1 MKERYRESATRVVLA
16 LCASLA
22 ASIVGIN
29 VAHADVRTEA
39 RQHFRHGMALIA
51 DGHLDDGIAELREA
65 YDILPHPNALY
76 NIARAYAEAGRYTEA
91 IDYYRQYLES
101 DPADREEVEQFLAA
115 LEQRVAAQEGRTHVA
130 ETTTTAETG
139 ETTTTTT
146 TSPVAS
152 DDEIRALTDS
162 ATQIE
167 ALAEAAQS
175 EELRHRAERLREL
188 AASLRERQTAS
199 TTTAETGETGTAET
213 GETAETETAEVTE
226 TSAEG
231 EEEELPATLE
241 LGAGHEADAYEE
253 SVVSSSRVAQSPLDA
268 PNSTA
273 IVTAQD
279 LRLSGYTNP
288 AFALRR
294 VAGLSIMSS
303 DPADPQISIRG
314 FNQRLSN
321 RTIVLVDGRS
331 VYLDF
336 IGVTLFHL
344 LPVNIEDIDRIEVIR
359 GPASALYGADAFT
372 GVINIITRQLGEGG
386 SYVTG
391 GVGTNGVYRLA
402 AGASGH
408 ADRWRFRVSG
418 GYERGDNYTF
428 NVDPA
433 RVDYTPRPG
442 STGGFERLFFGGEA
456 QVRLDGG
463 WGIRGGVAVAEGSL
477 NFQAVANLRQLDM
490 RGTYQSQSFIQLTS
504 PVGLSGRVFWN
515 RFSAPDIG
523 APDQL
528 NGGIAFSQN
537 TSVRRS
543 DVIDVELLYNATFDL
558 GAIRNH
564 LIAGVGYRFK
574 EIDWTWLR
582 GEVQSQNHG
591 AVFLQ
596 DTISFSEDVDLVL
609 SIRGD
614 LHPLLNVQV
623 SPRGSLV
630 IHPAPGNTLRFTAG
644 SAFRSPT
651 FTESYVLVPQGT
663 PFRGVTAFGSGNPSM
678 NPERIVS
685 GEIGYMNAMTD
696 YFTLEFNAYY
706 NLAFDL
712 ITLTQ
717 NQIFRLTDYV
727 NGNSIAGTTPG
738 YDPTLSSYVFSTGLY
753 ENSPEQFQQ
762 AGGEVGVRVYPIDGL
777 DLYANYALSYTLPFG
792 GAAGPYHS
800 DQRTSAHMVNG
811 GFQYRAPFGLD
822 LAADFSW
829 QSAQTWFE
837 QQLDPVRGIVFQN
850 FPLASY
856 TTLNAR
862 IGWRFL
868 DDQLELAV
876 VGYNLIDD
884 GHREHP
890 YGQAIPRRFMGT
902 VTVRF

>member
-1 MKERYRESATRVVLA
+1 MKERYRAGARVALT
-16 LCASLA
+16 LCASV
-22 ASIVGIN
+22 IVTITGAN
-29 VAHADVRTEA
+29 VARADVRTEA

-76 NIARAYAEAGRYTEA
+76 NIARAYSDAGRYTEA
-91 IDYYRQYLES
+91 IDYYTQYLES
-101 DPADREEVEQFLAA
+101 DPADREEVEQFVAA
-115 LEQRVAAQEGRTHVA
+115 LQQRVAASEGRTRVA
-130 ETTTTAETG
+130 ETTTTETG
-139 ETTTTTT
+139 TTTTTT
-146 TSPVAS
+146 TTTGSPVAS

-188 AASLRERQTAS
+188 AATLRERQTA
-199 TTTAETGETGTAET
+199 TTTTETGETGET
-213 GETAETETAEVTE
+213 SETSESGEAAEVAE
-226 TSAEG
+226 EAAEG

-241 LGAGHEADAYEE
+241 LAGHEADAYEE
-253 SVVSSSRVAQSPLDA
+253 SVVSSSRIAQSPLDA

-279 LRLSGYTNP
+279 LRMSGYTNP
-288 AFALRR
+288 AWALRR
-294 VAGLSIMSS
+294 VAGLSIMGT

-314 FNQRLSN
+314 LNQRLSN

-336 IGVTLFHL
+336 IGVTLWNL
-344 LPVNIEDIDRIEVIR
+344 LPVNLEDIDRIEVIR

-372 GVINIITRQLGEGG
+372 GVINIITRPIGEGG
-386 SYVTG
+386 SYITG
-391 GVGTNGVYRLA
+391 GVGSNGVYRLA

-418 GYERGDNYTF
+418 GYERGNNYSF
-428 NVDPA
+428 NVDPG
-433 RVDYTPRPG
+433 RVDYTARAG
-442 STGGFERLFFGGEA
+442 SDQGFERLFFGGET

-463 WGIRGGVAVAEGSL
+463 WAIRGGVAVAEGSM
-477 NFQAVANLRQLDM
+477 NFQAIANLRQLDM
-490 RGTYQSQSFIQLTS
+490 RGSYFSQSYIQLTS
-504 PVGLSGRVFWN
+504 PIGLSARVFWN
-515 RFSAPDIG
+515 RFAAQNIG

-528 NGGIAFSQN
+528 NGGIPLTQN
-537 TSVRRS
+537 TSVNRS
-543 DVIDVELLYNATFDL
+543 DVIDVELLYNTTFDL
-558 GAIRNH
+558 GGIRNH

-574 EIDWTWLR
+574 EIDWNWLR
-582 GEVQSQNHG
+582 GGVQTQNHG

-596 DTISFSEDVDLVL
+596 DTITFSEQVDLVL
-609 SIRGD
+609 SVRGD
-614 LHPLLNVQV
+614 LHPLLNAQV

-644 SAFRSPT
+644 SAFRAPT

-706 NLAFDL
+706 NLVFDQ

-727 NGNSIAGTTPG
+727 NANSYFGTTPG
-738 YDPTLSSYVFSTGLY
+738 YDPSLSSYVFSTGTY
-753 ENSPEQFQQ
+753 ENQPEQFQQ
-762 AGGEVGVRVYPIDGL
+762 AGGEVGVRVYPVDGL

-792 GAAGPYHS
+792 GAQGPYHS
-800 DQRTSAHMVNG
+800 DQRTSAHMVNA

-822 LAADFSW
+822 LATDFSW
-829 QSAQTWFE
+829 QSDQVWFE

-850 FPLASY
+850 FPLPAY
-856 TTLNAR
+856 ITLNAR

-876 VGYNLIDD
+876 VGYNLVDD

-890 YGQAIPRRFMGT
+890 YGQTIPRRFMGT

>member
-1 MKERYRESATRVVLA
+1 MLG
-16 LCASLA
+16 SLA
-22 ASIVGIN
+22 MTN
-29 VAHADVRTEA
+29 VARADVRTEA

-51 DGHLDDGIAELREA
+51 EGQLDAGIAELREA

-76 NIARAYAEAGRYTEA
+76 NIARAYSDAGRYTEA

-115 LEQRVAAQEGRTHVA
+115 LQQRLAQREGHAQVA
-130 ETTTTAETG
+130 

-146 TSPVAS
+146 TESPTATQAPVAS

-188 AASLRERQTAS
+188 AASLRERQTATP
-199 TTTAETGETGTAET
+199 TTSETATTVTTGETPNPET
-213 GETAETETAEVTE
+213 TTE

-231 EEEELPATLE
+231 QEAELPATLE
-241 LGAGHEADAYEE
+241 LAGHEADVYEE
-253 SVVSSSRVAQSPLDA
+253 SVVSSSRVAESPLNA

-279 LRLSGYTNP
+279 LRMSGYTNP

-294 VAGLSIMSS
+294 VAGLSIMAT

-336 IGVTLFHL
+336 IGVTLWNL
-344 LPVNIEDIDRIEVIR
+344 IPVNMEDIERIEVIR

-372 GVINIITRQLGEGG
+372 GVINIITRTLGDGG

-391 GVGTNGVYRLA
+391 GVGTNGIYRLA

-418 GYERGDNYTF
+418 GYERGDNYSL
-428 NVDPA
+428 NVDPS
-433 RVDYTPRPG
+433 RVDYSARPG
-442 STGGFERLFFGGEA
+442 STLGFDRLYFGGDA

-463 WGIRGGVAVAEGSL
+463 WGIRGGVAVAEGSM
-477 NFQAVANLRQLDM
+477 NFQAIANLRQLDM
-490 RGTYQSQSFIQLTS
+490 RGSLFSQSYVQLTS
-504 PVGLSGRVFWN
+504 PIGLSARVFWN
-515 RFSAPDIG
+515 RFAGQNIG
-523 APDQL
+523 STDQL
-528 NGGIAFSQN
+528 TGGIPQSQN
-537 TSVRRS
+537 TDVNRS
-543 DVIDVELLYNATFDL
+543 DMIDVELMYNTNFDL
-558 GAIRNH
+558 GAVHNH

-574 EIDWTWLR
+574 QIDWNWLR
-582 GEVQSQNHG
+582 DGLQTQNHG
-591 AVFLQ
+591 AVFIQ
-596 DTISFSEDVDLVL
+596 DTLAFSDDVSLVL
-609 SIRGD
+609 SVRGD

-630 IHPAPGNTLRFTAG
+630 IHPARGNTLRLAVG

-685 GEIGYMNAMTD
+685 GEIGYMNQMTD

-706 NLAFDL
+706 NLVFDL

-727 NGNSIAGTTPG
+727 NANSIAGTTPG
-738 YDPTLSSYVFSTGLY
+738 YDPTLQSYVFTTGLY

-762 AGGEVGVRVYPIDGL
+762 AGGEIGARVYPVDGL
-777 DLYANYALSYTLPFG
+777 DLYANYALSYIFPFG
-792 GAAGPYHS
+792 GSPGPYHS
-800 DQRTSAHMVNG
+800 DQRTSAHMVNA

-822 LAADFSW
+822 LSTDFSW

-837 QQLDPVRGIVFQN
+837 QQLDPVRGIVFQQ
-850 FPLASY
+850 FPLADY
-856 TTLNAR
+856 ITLNAR

-876 VGYNLIDD
+876 VGYNLAAD

-890 YGQAIPRRFMGT
+890 YGQTIPRRFMGT

>member
-1 MKERYRESATRVVLA
+1 VWSSLRWGALV

-22 ASIVGIN
+22 LTN
-29 VAHADVRTEA
+29 VARADVRTEA

-51 DGHLDDGIAELREA
+51 EGQLDAGIAELVEA

-76 NIARAYAEAGRYTEA
+76 NIARAYSDAGRYTEA
-91 IDYYRQYLES
+91 IDYYHQYLES
-101 DPADREEVEQFLAA
+101 DPADREEVQQFVTA
-115 LEQRVAAQEGRTHVA
+115 LQQRIAQREGRTQVA
-130 ETTTTAETG
+130 

-146 TSPVAS
+146 TETPTTTATPVAS

-175 EELRHRAERLREL
+175 DELRHRAERLRAL
-188 AASLRERQTAS
+188 AASLRERESGTP
-199 TTTAETGETGTAET
+199 TETTAETTADT
-213 GETAETETAEVTE
+213 TSETETAETTTE
-226 TSAEG
+226 TTAEG
-231 EEEELPATLE
+231 QEAEVPATLE
-241 LGAGHEADAYEE
+241 LAGHEADVYEE
-253 SVVSSSRVAQSPLDA
+253 SVVSSSRVAESPLNA

-273 IVTAQD
+273 TVTAQD
-279 LRLSGYTNP
+279 LRMSGYTNP

-294 VAGLSIMSS
+294 VAGVSIMAT

-336 IGVTLFHL
+336 IGVTLWNL
-344 LPVNIEDIDRIEVIR
+344 IPVNMEDIERIEVIR

-372 GVINIITRQLGEGG
+372 GVINIITRTLGDGG
-386 SYVTG
+386 SYVSG
-391 GVGTNGVYRLA
+391 GVGSNGIYRLA

-418 GYERGDNYTF
+418 GYERGDNYSL
-428 NVDPA
+428 NVDPS
-433 RVDYTPRPG
+433 RVDYTARPG
-442 STGGFERLFFGGEA
+442 STQGFDRLYFGGDA

-463 WGIRGGVAVAEGSL
+463 WGIRGGVAVSEGSM
-477 NFQAVANLRQLDM
+477 NFQAIANLRQLDM
-490 RGTYQSQSFIQLTS
+490 RGSIFSQSYIQVTS
-504 PVGLSGRVFWN
+504 PVGLSARVFWN
-515 RFSAPDIG
+515 RFAGQNIGSA
-523 APDQL
+523 DQL
-528 NGGIAFSQN
+528 NGGIAQTQN
-537 TSVRRS
+537 TSVNRS
-543 DVIDVELLYNATFDL
+543 DMIDVELMYNTNFDL
-558 GAIRNH
+558 GSIHNH

-574 EIDWTWLR
+574 QIDWNWLR
-582 GEVQSQNHG
+582 DGIQTQNHG

-596 DTISFSEDVDLVL
+596 DTLAFSDDVSLVL
-609 SIRGD
+609 SVRGD

-630 IHPAPGNTLRFTAG
+630 IHPAAGNTIRFAVG

-685 GEIGYMNAMTD
+685 GELGYMNQMTD

-706 NLAFDL
+706 NLVFDL

-717 NQIFRLTDYV
+717 NQIFRLTDYT
-727 NGNSIAGTTPG
+727 NGNSIAGTSPG
-738 YDPTLSSYVFSTGLY
+738 YDPTLNSYVFTTGLY

-762 AGGEVGVRVYPIDGL
+762 AGGEVGARVYPVDGL
-777 DLYANYALSYTLPFG
+777 DLYANYALSYIFPFG
-792 GAAGPYHS
+792 GAQGPYHS
-800 DQRTSAHMVNG
+800 DQRTSAHMVNA

-822 LAADFSW
+822 IATDFSW
-829 QSAQTWFE
+829 QSSQVWFE

-850 FPLASY
+850 FPLPDY
-856 TTLNAR
+856 ITLNAR

-876 VGYNLIDD
+876 VGYNLAAD

-890 YGQAIPRRFMGT
+890 YGQTIPRRFMGT

>member
-1 MKERYRESATRVVLA
+1 MLERYRVSATRVAFA
-16 LCASLA
+16 LCASLTVTVA
-22 ASIVGIN
+22 GAG

-39 RQHFRHGMALIA
+39 RQHFRHGMGLIA
-51 DGHLDDGIAELREA
+51 DGHLDEGIAELREA

-76 NIARAYAEAGRYTEA
+76 NIARAYSDAGRYPEA
-91 IDYYRQYLES
+91 IQYYNEYLES
-101 DPADREEVEQFLAA
+101 DPADREEVEQFVAA
-115 LEQRVAAQEGRTHVA
+115 LQQRVASSDGHTHVA
-130 ETTTTAETG
+130 ETTTT
-139 ETTTTTT
+139 ETTTTTA
-146 TSPVAS
+146 TSTVAS

-167 ALAEAAQS
+167 ALAEASQS
-175 EELRHRAERLREL
+175 EELRHRAERLRAL
-188 AASLRERQTAS
+188 AATLRERQAS
-199 TTTAETGETGTAET
+199 ATTETGTTETGTTEATEAAELAET
-213 GETAETETAEVTE
+213 A
-226 TSAEG
+226 AEG
-231 EEEELPATLE
+231 EDEVPPATLE
-241 LGAGHEADAYEE
+241 GAGHEADAYEE
-253 SVVSSSRVAQSPLDA
+253 SVISSSRIAQSPLDA

-279 LRLSGYTNP
+279 LRMSGYTNP
-288 AFALRR
+288 GLALRR
-294 VAGLSIMSS
+294 VAGVSIMST
-303 DPADPQISIRG
+303 DPADPQINIRG
-314 FNQRLSN
+314 LNQRLSN

-336 IGVTLFHL
+336 IGVTLWNF
-344 LPVNIEDIDRIEVIR
+344 LPVNMEDIERIEVIR
-359 GPASALYGADAFT
+359 GPASALYGADAFS
-372 GVINIITRQLGEGG
+372 GVINIITRQIGEGG
-386 SYVTG
+386 SYVTA

-418 GYERGDNYTF
+418 GYERGDNYSL
-428 NVDPA
+428 NVDPS
-433 RVDYTPRPG
+433 RVDYTARTG
-442 STGGFERLFFGGEA
+442 STGGYSRLFFGGDA

-463 WGIRGGVAVAEGSL
+463 WGIRGGVAVAEGSM
-477 NFQAVANLRQLDM
+477 NFQAIANLRQLDM
-490 RGTYQSQSFIQLTS
+490 QGSYFSQSYVQLTS
-504 PVGLSGRVFWN
+504 PIGLSGRVFWN
-515 RFSAPDIG
+515 RFTGGNIGSA
-523 APDQL
+523 DQL
-528 NGGIAFSQN
+528 NGGIADSQN
-537 TSVRRS
+537 TTVNRS
-543 DVIDVELLYNATFDL
+543 DVIDVELLYNTTFDL
-558 GAIRNH
+558 GGIRNH

-574 EIDWTWLR
+574 QIDWSWLR
-582 GEVQSQNHG
+582 DGVQTQNHG
-591 AVFLQ
+591 SVFLQ
-596 DTISFSEDVDLVL
+596 DTITFSDAVDLVL
-609 SIRGD
+609 SVRGD

-685 GEIGYMNAMTD
+685 GEIGYMNAMSD

-706 NLAFDL
+706 NLVFDQ

-727 NGNSIAGTTPG
+727 NANSIAGTTPG
-738 YDPTLSSYVFSTGLY
+738 YDPSLSSYVFSTGLY

-762 AGGEVGVRVYPIDGL
+762 AGGEVGARIYPVDGL

-792 GAAGPYHS
+792 GSPGPYHA
-800 DQRTSAHMVNG
+800 DQRTSAHMVNA

-822 LAADFSW
+822 LATDFSW
-829 QSAQTWFE
+829 QSEQTWFE

-850 FPLASY
+850 FYLPSY
-856 TTLNAR
+856 TTLNVR

-868 DDQLELAV
+868 QDQLELAV
-876 VGYNLIDD
+876 VGTNLIDD

-890 YGQAIPRRFMGT
+890 YGQTIPRRFMGT

>member
-1 MKERYRESATRVVLA
+1 MKQRLRESATQVALA
-16 LCASLA
+16 LCASMA
-22 ASIVGIN
+22 IG
-29 VAHADVRTEA
+29 VAFTSVARADVRTEA

-76 NIARAYAEAGRYTEA
+76 NIARAYSDAGRYTEA
-91 IDYYRQYLES
+91 IDYYQQYLES
-101 DPADREEVEQFLAA
+101 DPADREEVEQFVAA
-115 LEQRVAAQEGRTHVA
+115 LQQRVAAASGRTHVA
-130 ETTTTAETG
+130 ETTTTTTTPTA
-139 ETTTTTT
+139 TTTTTT
-146 TSPVAS
+146 AAAPVAS

-175 EELRHRAERLREL
+175 DELRHRAERLREL
-188 AASLRERQTAS
+188 AQTLRDRQSATATEA
-199 TTTAETGETGTAET
+199 TTTTTETSETS
-213 GETAETETAEVTE
+213 ETAEAAEV
-226 TSAEG
+226 AEEGALG
-231 EEEELPATLE
+231 EGSEPPATLE

-279 LRLSGYTNP
+279 LHYSGYTNP
-288 AFALRR
+288 AWALRR
-294 VAGLSIMSS
+294 VAGLSIMGT

-314 FNQRLSN
+314 LNQRLSN

-336 IGVTLFHL
+336 IGVTLWNL
-344 LPVNIEDIDRIEVIR
+344 VPVNIEDIDRIEVIR

-372 GVINIITRQLGEGG
+372 GVINIITRPIGEGG
-386 SYVTG
+386 SYISA
-391 GVGTNGVYRLA
+391 GVGTQGVYRLA

-418 GYERGDNYTF
+418 GYERGNNYSF
-428 NVDPA
+428 NVDPS
-433 RVDYTPRPG
+433 RVDYTTRPG
-442 STGGFERLFFGGEA
+442 SDQGFDRLYFGGET

-463 WGIRGGVAVAEGSL
+463 WGIRGGVAVAEGSM
-477 NFQAVANLRQLDM
+477 NFQAIANLRQLDM
-490 RGTYQSQSFIQLTS
+490 RSSYMSQSYVQLTS
-504 PVGLSGRVFWN
+504 PIGLSARVFWN
-515 RFSAPDIG
+515 RFSATNIG
-523 APDQL
+523 APDEL
-528 NGGIAFSQN
+528 NGGIPFSQN
-537 TSVRRS
+537 TSVNRS
-543 DVIDVELLYNATFDL
+543 DVIDVELLYNTTFDL
-558 GAIRNH
+558 GGIRNH

-574 EIDWTWLR
+574 EIDWNWLR
-582 GEVQSQNHG
+582 GGVQTQNHG

-596 DTISFSEDVDLVL
+596 DTISFSDDVDLVL
-609 SIRGD
+609 SVRGD

-706 NLAFDL
+706 NLVFDQ

-727 NGNSIAGTTPG
+727 NANSYFGTTPG
-738 YDPTLSSYVFSTGLY
+738 YDPSLQSYVFSTGTY
-753 ENSPEQFQQ
+753 ENQPEQFQQ
-762 AGGEVGVRVYPIDGL
+762 AGGEVGVRVYPTDGL

-792 GAAGPYHS
+792 GSTGPYHS
-800 DQRTSAHMVNG
+800 DQRTSAHMVNA

-822 LAADFSW
+822 LASDFSW
-829 QSAQTWFE
+829 QSDQVWFE
-837 QQLDPVRGIVFQN
+837 QQLDPVQGIVFQS
-850 FPLASY
+850 FPLPAY
-856 TTLNAR
+856 ITLNAR

-868 DDQLELAV
+868 DDHLELAV
-876 VGYNLIDD
+876 VGYNLAGD

-890 YGQAIPRRFMGT
+890 YGQTIPRRFMGT

>member
-1 MKERYRESATRVVLA
+1 MKERYRVSATNVALA
-16 LCASLA
+16 LCASIAVSVL
-22 ASIVGIN
+22 GIN
-29 VAHADVRTEA
+29 VARADVRTEA
-39 RQHFRHGMALIA
+39 RQHFRHGMAMIA
-51 DGHLDDGIAELREA
+51 DGHLDDGIAELVEA

-76 NIARAYAEAGRYTEA
+76 NIARAYAEASRYTEA
-91 IDYYRQYLES
+91 IQYYQRYLES
-101 DPADREEVEQFLAA
+101 DPADREEVSQFVAA
-115 LEQRVAAQEGRTHVA
+115 LQQRVAAQEGRTHVA
-130 ETTTTAETG
+130 DTTTTTETG
-139 ETTTTTT
+139 TTTTTT
-146 TSPVAS
+146 TTDTAVAS

-167 ALAEAAQS
+167 ALAEASQS
-175 EELRHRAERLREL
+175 DELRHRADRLREL
-188 AASLRERQTAS
+188 AVALRERRAG
-199 TTTAETGETGTAET
+199 TTTTSSETGETGQTSQTEEAEVVET
-213 GETAETETAEVTE
+213 G
-226 TSAEG
+226 AEG
-231 EEEELPATLE
+231 EEAEVPATLE

-253 SVVSSSRVAQSPLDA
+253 SVVSSSRIAQSPLDA

-279 LRLSGYTNP
+279 LRMSGYTNP
-288 AFALRR
+288 GFALRR
-294 VAGLSIMSS
+294 VAGVSIMSS

-314 FNQRLSN
+314 LNQRLSN

-372 GVINIITRQLGEGG
+372 GVINIITRPIGEGG
-386 SYVTG
+386 SYING

-418 GYERGDNYTF
+418 GYERGDNYSL
-428 NVDPA
+428 NVDPS
-433 RVDYTPRPG
+433 RVDYTARPG
-442 STGGFERLFFGGEA
+442 STLGFERLFFGGEA
-456 QVRLDGG
+456 QVRLDDG
-463 WGIRGGVAVAEGSL
+463 WGIRGGVAVSEGAL
-477 NFQAVANLRQLDM
+477 NFQAIANLRQLSM
-490 RGTYQSQSFIQLTS
+490 QGTYFSQSYIQVTS

-515 RFSAPDIG
+515 RFVAPSIGSA
-523 APDQL
+523 DQL
-528 NGGIAFSQN
+528 NGGIVDSQN
-537 TSVRRS
+537 TAVNRS
-543 DVIDVELLYNATFDL
+543 DMIDVELLYNATFDL
-558 GAIRNH
+558 GGIRNH
-564 LIAGVGYRFK
+564 LIGGVGYRFK
-574 EIDWTWLR
+574 DTDWTWLR
-582 GEVQSQNHG
+582 GGTQTQNHG

-596 DTISFSEDVDLVL
+596 DTITFSEAADLVL
-609 SIRGD
+609 SVRGD

-623 SPRGSLV
+623 SPRASLV

-663 PFRGVTAFGSGNPSM
+663 PFRGVTAFGSGNTSM

-685 GEIGYMNAMTD
+685 GEIGYMNAMSD

-706 NLAFDL
+706 NLVFDQ

-727 NGNSIAGTTPG
+727 NLNNIAGTTAG
-738 YDPTLSSYVFSTGLY
+738 YDPALSSYVFSAGLY

-792 GAAGPYHS
+792 GASGPYHS

-811 GFQYRAPFGLD
+811 GFQYRSAFGLD
-822 LAADFSW
+822 LASDFSW
-829 QSAQTWFE
+829 QSDQVWFE

-850 FPLASY
+850 FPLPAY
-856 TTLNAR
+856 ITLNAR

-868 DDQLELAV
+868 NDQLELAI
-876 VGYNLIDD
+876 VGFNLIDD

-890 YGQAIPRRFMGT
+890 YGQTIPRRFMGT

>member
-1 MKERYRESATRVVLA
+1 MKERFRVGATRVALT
-16 LCASLA
+16 LCASIA
-22 ASIVGIN
+22 VSVIGTS
-29 VAHADVRTEA
+29 VARADVRTEA

-51 DGHLDDGIAELREA
+51 DGQLDDGIAELREA

-91 IDYYRQYLES
+91 IEYYHQYLES

-115 LEQRVAAQEGRTHVA
+115 LQQRVAASEGRTHVA
-130 ETTTTAETG
+130 ETTTT
-139 ETTTTTT
+139 TTTTEPAS
-146 TSPVAS
+146 TSVAS

-167 ALAEAAQS
+167 ALAEASQS

-188 AASLRERQTAS
+188 AATLRDRQTTATS
-199 TTTAETGETGTAET
+199 GGTTTTTTGESGQTSGTEA
-213 GETAETETAEVTE
+213 TEVSE
-226 TSAEG
+226 TSSEG
-231 EEEELPATLE
+231 QAEELPATLE
-241 LGAGHEADAYEE
+241 LGAGHEGDAYEE
-253 SVVSSSRVAQSPLDA
+253 SVVSSSRIAQSPLDA

-279 LRLSGYTNP
+279 LRMSGYTNP
-288 AFALRR
+288 GNALRR
-294 VAGLSIMSS
+294 VAGVSIMSS
-303 DPADPQISIRG
+303 DPADPQINIRG
-314 FNQRLSN
+314 LNQRLSN

-336 IGVTLFHL
+336 IGVTLWNL
-344 LPVNIEDIDRIEVIR
+344 LPVNMEDIERIEVIR
-359 GPASALYGADAFT
+359 GPASALYGADAFS
-372 GVINIITRQLGEGG
+372 GVINIITHPIGEGG
-386 SYVTG
+386 SYVSG
-391 GVGTNGVYRLA
+391 SLGSAGVYRLA

-408 ADRWRFRVSG
+408 VDRWRFRVSG
-418 GYERGDNYTF
+418 GYERGDNYSL
-428 NVDPA
+428 NVDPN
-433 RVDYTPRPG
+433 RVDYTARPG
-442 STGGFERLFFGGEA
+442 STGGYNRLYFGGET

-463 WGIRGGVAVAEGSL
+463 WGIRGGVSVSQGSM
-477 NFQAVANLRQLDM
+477 NFQAIANLRQLDM
-490 RGTYQSQSFIQLTS
+490 QAALFSQSYVQITS
-504 PVGLSGRVFWN
+504 PVGLSARVFWN
-515 RFSAPDIG
+515 RFQGGNIG
-523 APDQL
+523 STDQL
-528 NGGIAFSQN
+528 NGGIAPSQN
-537 TSVRRS
+537 TSVNRS

-558 GAIRNH
+558 GDVHNH

-574 EIDWTWLR
+574 QIDWSWLR
-582 GEVQSQNHG
+582 DGVQTQNHG

-596 DTISFSEDVDLVL
+596 DTISFSENVDLVL

-630 IHPAPGNTLRFTAG
+630 IHPAPGNTLRFSAG

-651 FTESYVLVPQGT
+651 FEESYVLVPQGT
-663 PFRGVTAFGSGNPSM
+663 PFRGVTAYGSGSTSM
-678 NPERIVS
+678 NPERIIS

-706 NLAFDL
+706 NIVLDQ

-727 NGNSIAGTTPG
+727 NANSIAGTTPG
-738 YDPTLSSYVFSTGLY
+738 YDPALSSYVFTTGLY

-762 AGGEVGVRVYPIDGL
+762 AGGEVGVRVFPVDGL

-792 GAAGPYHS
+792 GSPGPYHS
-800 DQRTSAHMVNG
+800 DQRTSAHMVNA
-811 GFQYRAPFGLD
+811 GFQYRASFGLD
-822 LAADFSW
+822 LATDFSW
-829 QSAQTWFE
+829 QSDQNWFE
-837 QQLDPVRGIVFQN
+837 QQLDPQRGIVFQN
-850 FPLASY
+850 FYLPAY

-868 DDQLELAV
+868 DDQLELAI
-876 VGYNLIDD
+876 VGFNLIDD

-890 YGQAIPRRFMGT
+890 YGQTIPRRFMGT

>member
-1 MKERYRESATRVVLA
+1 MKDDQGSGARLA
-16 LCASLA
+16 LVVAPLA
-22 ASIVGIN
+22 TMLLTTLLVTS
-29 VAHADVRTEA
+29 VARADVRTEA
-39 RQHFRHGMALIA
+39 RQHFRRGMALIA

-76 NIARAYAEAGRYTEA
+76 NIARAYADASRYTEA
-91 IDYYRQYLES
+91 IDYYQQYLES
-101 DPADREEVEQFLAA
+101 DPADREEVTQFLNA
-115 LEQRVAAQEGRTHVA
+115 LQQRVAAREGRAVVA
-130 ETTTTAETG
+130 ETTTTETG
-139 ETTTTTT
+139 TTTTT
-146 TSPVAS
+146 TSVAS

-175 EELRHRAERLREL
+175 DELRHRADRLREL
-188 AASLRERQTAS
+188 AASLRARQTTTETG
-199 TTTAETGETGTAET
+199 TTTATDTTTDAAER
-213 GETAETETAEVTE
+213 TEVVES
-226 TSAEG
+226 SAEG
-231 EEEELPATLE
+231 EDATAPATLA
-241 LGAGHEADAYEE
+241 LAGHEADIYEE
-253 SVVSSSRVAQSPLDA
+253 SVVSSSRVAESPLNA

-279 LRLSGYTNP
+279 LRMSGYTNP
-288 AFALRR
+288 AWALRR
-294 VAGLSIMSS
+294 VAGVSILGS
-303 DPADPQISIRG
+303 DPADPQINIRG
-314 FNQRLSN
+314 FNQRMSN

-336 IGVTLFHL
+336 IGLTLWNQ
-344 LPVNIEDIDRIEVIR
+344 LPVNLEDIERIEVIR

-372 GVINIITRQLGEGG
+372 GVINIITRQLGDGG
-386 SYVTG
+386 SYLSA

-408 ADRWRFRVSG
+408 VDRWRFRVSG
-418 GYERGDNYTF
+418 GYERGDNYSY
-428 NVDPA
+428 NVDPG
-433 RVDYTPRPG
+433 RVDITARPG
-442 STGGFERLFFGGEA
+442 STGGFDRLFFGGEA

-463 WGIRGGVAVAEGSL
+463 WGIRGGVAVAEGSM
-477 NFQAVANLRQLDM
+477 NFQAIANLRQLDF
-490 RGTYQSQSFIQLTS
+490 RGAYQSQSFIQVTS

-515 RFSAPDIG
+515 RFAATNIG
-523 APDQL
+523 STDQL
-528 NGGIAFSQN
+528 NGGIAPSQN
-537 TSVRRS
+537 TSVNRS
-543 DVIDVELLYNATFDL
+543 DVIDVELLYNANFDL
-558 GAIRNH
+558 GSIHNH

-574 EIDWTWLR
+574 QIDWTWLR
-582 GEVQSQNHG
+582 DGVQTQNHG

-596 DTISFSEDVDLVL
+596 DTIAFSDDVSLVL
-609 SIRGD
+609 SLRGD

-685 GEIGYMNAMTD
+685 GEIGYMNAMSE

-706 NLAFDL
+706 NLIFDL

-717 NQIFRLTDYV
+717 NQLFRLNDFT
-727 NGNSIAGTTPG
+727 NGNAIQGTTPG

-762 AGGEVGVRVYPIDGL
+762 AGGEIGARVYPIAGL
-777 DLYANYALSYTLPFG
+777 DLYANYALSYILPFG

-829 QSAQTWFE
+829 QSSQVWFE

-856 TTLNAR
+856 TTLNVR

-868 DDQLELAV
+868 QDQLEVAV
-876 VGYNLIDD
+876 IGTNLIDD

-890 YGQAIPRRFMGT
+890 YGQMIPRRFMGT

>member
-1 MKERYRESATRVVLA
+1 MKDRHRAGARRLATA
-16 LCASLA
+16 LCACVVALGV
-22 ASIVGIN
+22 ASI
-29 VAHADVRTEA
+29 ARADVRTEA

-51 DGHLDDGIAELREA
+51 DGQLDEGIAELRVA

-76 NIARAYAEAGRYTEA
+76 NIARAYAEAGRYREA
-91 IDYYRQYLES
+91 IDYYQQYLES
-101 DPADREEVEQFLAA
+101 DPSDREEVVQFVTA
-115 LEQRVAAQEGRTHVA
+115 LEQRIAASEGRAHTAETTTSTEA
-130 ETTTTAETG
+130 ETTTTTG
-139 ETTTTTT
+139 GT
-146 TSPVAS
+146 PVAS

-167 ALAEAAQS
+167 TLAEAAQS
-175 EELRHRAERLREL
+175 EELRHRAARLREL
-188 AASLRERQTAS
+188 AVTLRERQSGA
-199 TTTAETGETGTAET
+199 TTTTTTTTTEGETTSTEGEEQESAE
-213 GETAETETAEVTE
+213 E
-226 TSAEG
+226 SAEG
-231 EEEELPATLE
+231 EEAILPASLE
-241 LGAGHEADAYEE
+241 GAGHEGDAYEE

-279 LRLSGYTNP
+279 LRLSGYTTP
-288 AFALRR
+288 GFALRR
-294 VAGLSIMSS
+294 VAGVSIMAT
-303 DPADPQISIRG
+303 DPADVQLSIRG

-336 IGVTLFHL
+336 IGVTLWNW
-344 LPVNIEDIDRIEVIR
+344 LPVNMEDIERIEVIR

-372 GVINIITRQLGEGG
+372 GVINIITHALGEGG

-391 GVGTNGVYRLA
+391 GVGSNGVYRLA

-408 ADRWRFRVSG
+408 EDRWRFRVSG
-418 GYERGDNYTF
+418 GYERGDNYTL
-428 NVDPA
+428 NVDPR
-433 RVDYTPRPG
+433 RVDYSPRPG
-442 STGGFERLFFGGEA
+442 SSLGYERLFFGGEA

-463 WGIRGGVAVAEGSL
+463 WGIRGGVAVSGGSM
-477 NFQAVANLRQLDM
+477 NFQAIANLRQLDM
-490 RGTYQSQSFIQLTS
+490 RNAVQSQSYIQLTS
-504 PVGLSGRVFWN
+504 PVGLSARVFWN
-515 RFSAPDIG
+515 RFAAPDIG

-528 NGGIAFSQN
+528 IGGIYPSYN
-537 TSVRRS
+537 TSVNRS
-543 DVIDVELLYNATFDL
+543 DVIDVELLYNASFDL
-558 GAIRNH
+558 GGIRNH

-582 GEVQSQNHG
+582 GGIQTQNHG

-596 DTISFSEDVDLVL
+596 DTISFSDAVDLVL
-609 SIRGD
+609 SVRGD
-614 LHPLLNVQV
+614 LHPLLDVQV

-630 IHPAPGNTLRFTAG
+630 IHPAAGNTLRLAVG

-651 FTESYVLVPQGT
+651 FEESYVLVPQGT
-663 PFRGVTAFGSGNPSM
+663 PFRGVTAYGSGSTHM

-685 GEIGYMNAMTD
+685 GELGYMNAMTD
-696 YFTLEFNAYY
+696 YFTLELNAYY
-706 NLAFDL
+706 NLIFDL

-717 NQIFRLTDYV
+717 NHIFRLNDFV
-727 NGNSIAGTTPG
+727 DQNNIAGAYAG
-738 YDPTLSSYVFSTGLY
+738 YDPSLSSYVFSTGLY

-762 AGGEVGVRVYPIDGL
+762 IGGEAGARIYPVDGL
-777 DLYANYALSYTLPFG
+777 DLYANYAISYILPFG

-800 DQRTSAHMVNG
+800 DQRTSAHMVNA

-829 QSAQTWFE
+829 QSDQVWYE
-837 QQLDPVRGIVFQN
+837 QQLDAVRGIVFQS
-850 FPLASY
+850 FPLPAY
-856 TTLNAR
+856 ITLNAR
-862 IGWRFL
+862 LGWRFL

-876 VGYNLIDD
+876 VAFNLVDD